1 MNYYFYGMKHPA
13 DQMEFESMFKTEQDC
28 IAYLTSIRWP
38 RGFEC
43 PVCGSIRFWKKNKGR
58 FECSDCHAET
68 TVTNGTIFHKSTKP
82 LMVWFRA
89 IWWMVAQ
96 KNGVSAKGL
105 QKILGLGSYRTAW
118 TWLHKF
124 RRLMILSGRAELQG
138 TVEVDEVLVGGKTSG
153 KRGRGA
159 EGKSLIAVAV
169 EIKGTRTGRVR
180 LAKIPD
186 ASSESLNRFIEDNI
200 RPSSMIITDGWPSY
214 SGLTGMGY
222 VHKIQKSTVKDGD
235 EEVLPNV
242 HRVASLL
249 KRWLLGTHQ
258 SYLNKGK
265 LEYYLDEYVFRYN
278 RRTSKSRGLIFMRLI
293 EQAVITAPVSYEKI
307 INQNHG

>member
-1 MNYYFYGMKHPA
+1 MNYPA
-13 DQMEFESMFKTEQDC
+13 NQMEFEDMFNTEQDC
-28 IAYLTSIRWP
+28 IGYLIAMRWP
-38 RGFEC
+38 HGFEC
-43 PVCGSIRFWKKNKGR
+43 PVCGSVRSWKKSKGR
-58 FECSDCHAET
+58 FECIDCHRET

-82 LMVWFRA
+82 LLIWFRA
-89 IWWMVAQ
+89 IWWMVAK

-105 QKILGLGSYRTAW
+105 QKILGLGSYQTAW
-118 TWLHKF
+118 SWLHKF
-124 RRLMILSGRAELQG
+124 RRLMVLSGRTKLQG
-138 TVEVDEVLVGGKTSG
+138 VVEVDEVLVGGKTSG

-169 EIKGTRTGRVR
+169 EVKGRKTGRVR

-186 ASSESLNRFIEDNI
+186 ASSNSLNTFIEDNI
-200 RPSSMIITDGWPSY
+200 EPSSTIITDGWPSY
-214 SGLTGMGY
+214 NELNKKGY
-222 VHKIQKSTVKDGD
+222 KHKVQKATVKEED

-242 HRVASLL
+242 HRIASLL

-258 SYLNKGK
+258 SYLNKNK

-278 RRTSKSRGLIFMRLI
+278 RRTSTSRGLLFLRLV

-307 INQNHG
+307 INENHGR

>member
-1 MNYYFYGMKHPA
+1 
-13 DQMEFESMFKTEQDC
+13 MFNTEQDC
-28 IAYLTSIRWP
+28 IDYLIAMRWP
-38 RGFEC
+38 HGFGC
-43 PVCGSIRFWKKNKGR
+43 PVCGSVRSWKKSKGR
-58 FECSDCHAET
+58 FECIDCHMET

-82 LMVWFRA
+82 LLIWFRA

-105 QKILGLGSYRTAW
+105 QKILGLGSYQTAW
-118 TWLHKF
+118 SWLHKF
-124 RRLMILSGRAELQG
+124 RRLMVLSGRIKLQG
-138 TVEVDEVLVGGKTSG
+138 VVEVDEVLVGGKTSG

-169 EIKGTRTGRVR
+169 EVKGRKTGRVR
-180 LAKIPD
+180 LTKISD
-186 ASSESLNRFIEDNI
+186 ASSNSLNTFIEDNI
-200 RPSSMIITDGWPSY
+200 EPSSTIITDGWPSY
-214 SGLTGMGY
+214 NELNKKGY
-222 VHKIQKSTVKDGD
+222 KHKVQKATVKDED

-242 HRVASLL
+242 HRIASLL

-258 SYLNKGK
+258 SYLNKNK

-278 RRTSKSRGLIFMRLI
+278 RRTSTSRGLLFLRLV

-307 INQNHG
+307 INENHGR